1 MPAIN
6 TYTSMNAMLKDS
18 WSKYIAKLI
27 PEENMLQR
35 EMNFRYVED
44 LGGRYILPL
53 VTRVAQG
60 YSFHTPGSAQNL
72 SPVVSPTYPRMIVD
86 APGLTLRD
94 RVTYEMMRRA
104 GNDTYYKNEVEP
116 VLEGLKVS
124 HVGLSESMLLYGQA
138 TNGWGTVNAAG
149 VINATTLQ
157 ITASEWA
164 LGLWIDRLGAFF
176 DIYRAGVFV
185 KTVQLNSF
193 QPSLRRIVVDSTVGI
208 ADGDVIRPNG
218 ASLAA
223 GNEIKGVHAI
233 LTEATSQFG
242 VPIATEPLLQ
252 GSSVA
257 LGGNPLTFPRV
268 LNAISQASFFGF
280 QGKGLLICNPL
291 AYRDLIDEMEGAR
304 TFGGDQYNVQKMNRG
319 VEMLQF
325 NGPKGSVTIYGH
337 PKVKEGF
344 AYGLVMN
351 TWEKVGVAE
360 ITLQST
366 VNMNGKSDFFL
377 FPLQDA
383 NAYEMRTYSQYS
395 VVCRKPAANF
405 IITGITNSP

>member
-18 WSKYIAKLI
+18 WSKYIAKLV

-44 LGGRYILPL
+44 LGGRYIVPA
-53 VTRVAQG
+53 VTRLPQG
-60 YSFHTPGSAQNL
+60 ISRHAPGSAQNL
-72 SPVVSPTYPRMIVD
+72 GAVISPSYPRMIVD
-86 APGLTLRD
+86 ASSVTMRD

-124 HVGLSESMLLYGQA
+124 HVGVCESDIIYGQA
-138 TNGWGTVNAAG
+138 ALGWGVVDAAG

-157 ITASEWA
+157 IARAEWA
-164 LGLWIDRLGAFF
+164 LGLWIDRLGGFF
-176 DIYRAGVFV
+176 DVYRGANLITTVELTGFV
-185 KTVQLNSF
+185 PENRQIRVNS
-193 QPSLRRIVVDSTVGI
+193 TAGI
-208 ADGDVIRPNG
+208 ADGDILRPNG
-218 ASLAA
+218 TSLAA
-223 GNEIKGVHAI
+223 ANEIKGIHAI
-233 LTEATSQFG
+233 LTETTSQFG
-242 VPIATEPLLQ
+242 VPIATEPLLK
-252 GSSVA
+252 GTTIDFA
-257 LGGNPLTFPRV
+257 NNPATFARI
-268 LNAISQASFFGF
+268 LNAITQTSFFGF
-280 QGKGLLICNPL
+280 QGKALLCGNPL
-291 AYRDLIDEMEGAR
+291 MYRDLINEMEGAR
-304 TFGGDQYNVQKMNRG
+304 TFGGEQYKVNKVNRG
-319 VEMLQF
+319 VEMLEF
-325 NGPKGSVTIYGH
+325 HGPKGTVSIYGH
-337 PKVKEGF
+337 PKVKEGY

-351 TWEKVGVAE
+351 TWEKVGVSE

-395 VVCRKPAANF
+395 VLCKKPAANF
-405 IITGITNSP
+405 VITRIQNS

>member
-6 TYTSMNAMLKDS
+6 TYTTMNAMLKDS
-18 WSKYIAKLI
+18 WSKYIAKLV

-35 EMNFRYVED
+35 EMNYRYVED

-53 VTRVAQG
+53 VTRLAQG
-60 YSFHTPGSAQNL
+60 ATFSPAGSAQNL
-72 SPVVSPTYPRMIVD
+72 NPAVSPTYPRMIVD
-86 APGLTLRD
+86 APSLTMRD

-124 HVGLSESMLLYGQA
+124 HVGLCESMILYGQA
-138 TNGWGTVNAAG
+138 ANGWGTIAAVVDG
-149 VINATTLQ
+149 TTVT
-157 ITASEWA
+157 ITTSEWA

-176 DIYRAGVFV
+176 DIFRAGAFV

-193 QPSLRRIVVDSTVGI
+193 IPATRRLVFDSTVGI
-208 ADGDVIRPNG
+208 LAGDVIRFNG
-218 ASLAA
+218 TSLGAN
-223 GNEIKGVHAI
+223 NEIKGIHSI
-233 LTEATSQFG
+233 MTEATSMFG
-242 VPIATEPLLQ
+242 VPIATEPLLK
-252 GSSVA
+252 GTEVPVTGA
-257 LGGNPLTFPRV
+257 LTFAKV
-268 LNAISQASFFGF
+268 LNAISSASFFGF

-304 TFGGDQYNVQKMNRG
+304 TFGGEQYKVNKMNRG

-325 NGPKGSVTIYGH
+325 NGPKGSVEIYGH

-395 VVCRKPAANF
+395 VLCRKPAANF
-405 IITGITNSP
+405 IITGIVNS